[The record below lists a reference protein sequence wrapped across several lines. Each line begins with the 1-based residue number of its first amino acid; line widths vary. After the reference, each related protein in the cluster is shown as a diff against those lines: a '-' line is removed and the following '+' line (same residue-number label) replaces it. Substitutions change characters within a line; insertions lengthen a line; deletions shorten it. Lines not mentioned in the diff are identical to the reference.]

1 MSAVLDVRDLAVAYE
16 SRRGRVVA
24 VDGIDIR
31 IEPGEAVALVGE
43 TGSGKTTAA
52 LASIGLLPR
61 GAVRLRGT
69 VALGGQ
75 DITGWSPRRLERIL
89 GREVGLVPQDP
100 TASLDPLKTVGWQ
113 IGEVFRIHGERDRAR
128 ISREVEGLLER
139 VGLAETGRIARSFPH
154 ELSGGQRQRVLIA
167 GAIALRPGLIV
178 ADESTSALD
187 VTVQR
192 TVLDLLDDLRR
203 EDGSGLL
210 FVTHDLAVAAE
221 RADRIIVLEGGI
233 VQDAGDVRT
242 VLGAAVFG
250 DTAAPDEAVA
260 PPVAAYTRRLV
271 ANAPALQPARF
282 RDPAPRRSADG
293 AGGPAIE
300 VADLRKVIPGHR
312 GRSDVHALDG
322 VSFTVPPATTHAIV
336 GESGSGKSTVA
347 RIALG
352 LTAPTSGAV
361 RVAGTDLVGPDGR
374 GLTGTA
380 LRAFRRRV
388 QLVYQSPYASLN
400 PSMRILD
407 TVAEPLRRFE
417 GLSRA
422 AARREA
428 ADLLDR
434 VALGAELHDRRP
446 RELSGGQ
453 RQRVAIARALAPKP
467 DVLVLD
473 EPVSALDVTVQA
485 QILRLLDE
493 LQRERALTYLFIS
506 HDLAVVRQIADTVTV
521 LSRGRVEE
529 TGSTRDVFERP
540 RSDYTV
546 ALLDAIPAPAFA
558 VTSPSRPHRGTP

>member
-16 SRRGRVVA
+16 TRRGRVVA

-61 GAVRLRGT
+61 GAVRLRGS
-69 VALGGQ
+69 VRLGAQ

-89 GREVGLVPQDP
+89 GRDVGLVPQDP
-100 TASLDPLKTVGWQ
+100 AASLDPLKTVGWQ
-113 IGEVFRIHGERDRAR
+113 IGEVLRIHGERDRGR
-128 ISREVEGLLER
+128 IAREVQGLLER
-139 VGLAETGRIARSFPH
+139 VGLADTARIAHSYPH

-203 EDGSGLL
+203 ADRSGLL

-233 VQDAGDVRT
+233 VQDAGDVRA
-242 VLGAAVFG
+242 VLGGAG
-250 DTAAPDEAVA
+250 GHRAAP
-260 PPVAAYTRRLV
+260 YTQRLI

-282 RDPAPRRSADG
+282 REAPPTSG
-293 AGGPAIE
+293 EPPAIE
-300 VADLRKVIPGHR
+300 VAGLAKVFTGHR
-312 GRSDVHALDG
+312 GRPDVPALEG
-322 VSFTVPPATTHAIV
+322 VSFAVPRGTTHAIV

-352 LTAPTSGAV
+352 FETASAGSV
-361 RVAGTDLVGPDGR
+361 RVAGTDVSGPDGSGLR
-374 GLTGTA
+374 GA
-380 LRAFRRRV
+380 DLRRFRRRV

-400 PSMRILD
+400 PSLSILD
-407 TVAEPLRRFE
+407 TVAEPLRRFG
-417 GLSRA
+417 GLSRRQ
-422 AARREA
+422 ARREA
-428 ADLLDR
+428 GELLER
-434 VALGAELHDRRP
+434 VALAATLHDRRP

-453 RQRVAIARALAPKP
+453 RQRVAIARALAPRP
-467 DVLVLD
+467 EVLVLD

-485 QILRLLDE
+485 QILTLLDD
-493 LQRERALTYLFIS
+493 LQREFGLTYLFIS
-506 HDLAVVRQIADTVTV
+506 HDLAVVRQISDTVTV
-521 LSRGRVEE
+521 LAHGRVEE
-529 TGSTRDVFERP
+529 TGTTRDVFERP
-540 RSDYTV
+540 QSAYTV
-546 ALLDAIPAPAFA
+546 ALLDAIPVPSLPPAPVPAIIGDHA
-558 VTSPSRPHRGTP
+558 